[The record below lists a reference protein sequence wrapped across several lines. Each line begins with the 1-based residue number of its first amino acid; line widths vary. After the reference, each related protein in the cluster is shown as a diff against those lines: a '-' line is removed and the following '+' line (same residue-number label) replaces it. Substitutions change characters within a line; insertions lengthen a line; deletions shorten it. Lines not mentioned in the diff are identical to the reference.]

1 MTDIELVV
9 VERDRQRIV
18 PQPRRAID
26 ELLRRIWN
34 LVVWVVRRVG
44 VEFNFEHREPPVLY
58 SSASF
63 RRAPL
68 QYTGRRSGGGTSP
81 DGITVIPFS
90 VACRAKGEI
99 PSLANGRGRGGTDT
113 RHSGSGTPILA
124 DSGRAMYGWPPND
137 VFILIDV
144 GVGVRSGKEDC
155 IPARHDDSL

>member
-18 PQPRRAID
+18 PEPRRAID

-68 QYTGRRSGGGTSP
+68 QYTGRGSGGGTSP
-81 DGITVIPFS
+81 DGITVISLS
-90 VACRAKGEI
+90 VACRAKSEI
-99 PSLANGRGRGGTDT
+99 PSLANGRGPGGRISDT
-113 RHSGSGTPILA
+113 LGPARRSSRILA
-124 DSGRAMYGWPPND
+124 APCT
-137 VFILIDV
+137 V
-144 GVGVRSGKEDC
+144 GPRTTYLS
-155 IPARHDDSL
+155 S